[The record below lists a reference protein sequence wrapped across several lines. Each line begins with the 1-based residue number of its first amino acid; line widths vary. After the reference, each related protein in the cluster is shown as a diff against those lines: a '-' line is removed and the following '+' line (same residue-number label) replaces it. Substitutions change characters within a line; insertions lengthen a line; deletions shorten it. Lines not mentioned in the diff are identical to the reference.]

1 MRRTAVYAIRANHT
15 QLDGYA
21 VYFLRALS
29 KHVQQILLVGTPVP
43 AENLSENCRWIGA
56 DCRTLEASY
65 QAGLDALDAPC
76 DELIFASDSLM
87 GPVWPLE
94 EMFKAMA
101 DSPAAL
107 WGAVLCHAPR
117 RFPETAFL
125 VLRTAQM
132 PESFTFADVLA
143 LPPERTAAYAEMNG
157 RADFADRPMLR
168 YAEEALRLHRCP
180 FFLRE
185 VFVQDYAETLRAACG
200 QAAME
205 LLEYLR
211 AHSSYDTALIWR
223 HILRTGHQSDIVKN
237 LHLNYVLP
245 DSTPPAPEMCE
256 RIRAR
261 RILLVMHLYCEE
273 LFPKMHDYARAMPGH
288 AHIIL
293 TTTDERRRDLLA
305 HLFSDFP
312 EGQVE
317 IRVLENRG
325 RDVASIM
332 VGVKDVLMDHDY
344 ACYVHDKKS
353 THFKPYSIGEAFA
366 KKCLDNVLISRE
378 YVLNLLALFEDNPQL
393 GLLFP
398 PEPDAGPYYATLGG
412 EWGPNFGCTKAL
424 AGRLGISVPLS
435 IEKEPIAPMGSFYW
449 FRPQAMRCLY
459 APDWT
464 YADFPAEPVATDG
477 TLLHAIERIRPYAV
491 QQEGYCPAY
500 VLSASYA
507 RMEIT
512 NLRHYCRELTAPV
525 VESGVNCSAFGEIRT
540 FLSALVRTATNQP
553 GTDAA
558 ALRRQLRRAKYSPRA
573 LRLRLKRLLPK
584 KAYTALIRAKRRLF
598 GPHGV
603 EFHYEDQ

>member
-1 MRRTAVYAIRANHT
+1 MRRTAIYAIQANHT

-21 VYFLRALS
+21 VHFLCALS
-29 KHVQQILLVGTPVP
+29 EHAQQILLVGTPVP
-43 AENLSENCRWIGA
+43 ANLPENCRWIAASGH
-56 DCRTLEASY
+56 TLEAAY
-65 QAGLDALDAPC
+65 QAGLSALSDPC
-76 DELIFASDSLM
+76 DEIIFAGDNLM
-87 GPVWPLE
+87 GPVYPLE
-94 EMFKAMA
+94 EMFAAMEKSGA
-101 DSPAAL
+101 TL
-107 WGAVLCHAPR
+107 WGAVLQHAPK
-117 RFPETAFL
+117 RFPEPSFL
-125 VLRTAQM
+125 VLRTSQM
-132 PESFTFADVLA
+132 PAKFSVQDILA
-143 LPPERTAAYAEMNG
+143 LPPDRTAAYAEMNDHAG
-157 RADFADRPMLR
+157 FAERPMLR

-185 VFVQDYAETLRAACG
+185 VFVQDYAETLRASCG
-200 QAAME
+200 QAASE
-205 LLEYLR
+205 LLEYIK
-211 AHSSYDTALIWR
+211 AHTSYDAALIWQ

-245 DSTPPAPEMCE
+245 DSVLPAPEICE
-256 RIRAR
+256 KLSGR

-273 LFPKMHDYARAMPGH
+273 LFRKMHDYARAMPEH

-293 TTTDERRRDLLA
+293 TTTDERRRDLIA
-305 HLFSDFP
+305 ATFADFP
-312 EGQVE
+312 QDRLE

-332 VGVKDVLMDHDY
+332 TGVKDVIMDYDY

-353 THFKPYSIGEAFA
+353 THFSPYSIGEAFA
-366 KKCLDNVLISRE
+366 KKCLDNVLLSRE
-378 YVLNLLALFEDNPQL
+378 YVLNLLALFEENPQL

-424 AGRLGISVPLS
+424 AERLGITVPMS
-435 IEKEPIAPMGSFYW
+435 IEKEPVAPMGSFYW
-449 FRPQAMRCLY
+449 FRPQAMSCLY

-507 RMEIT
+507 RLELT
-512 NLRHYCRELTAPV
+512 NLRHYCREITAPV
-525 VESGVNCSAFGEIRT
+525 VASGVSCSAFEEIQS
-540 FLSALVRTATNQP
+540 FLSALVSSATNQS
-553 GTDAA
+553 GVDAA
-558 ALRRQLRRAKYSPRA
+558 ALRRRLRHAKYSPRA
-573 LRLRLKRLLPK
+573 LRIRLKRMLPK
-584 KAYTALIRAKRRLF
+584 KAYIAMIRIKRRFF

>member
-1 MRRTAVYAIRANHT
+1 MRRTAIYAIQANHT
-15 QLDGYA
+15 QMDGYA

-29 KHVQQILLVGTPVP
+29 EYAQQILIVGTPVP
-43 AENLSENCRWIGA
+43 ADLPAACRWINA
-56 DCRTLEASY
+56 VCPTVEAAY
-65 QAGLDALDAPC
+65 QAGLDALSEPC
-76 DELIFASDSLM
+76 EEIIFASDSIM
-87 GPVWPLE
+87 GPVYPLE
-94 EMFKAMA
+94 EMFTAMEKS
-101 DSPAAL
+101 DAAL
-107 WGAVLCHAPR
+107 WGAVLQHAPK
-117 RFPETAFL
+117 RFPETSFL
-125 VLRTAQM
+125 VLRTAQI
-132 PESFTFADVLA
+132 PEGFSVQDILS

-157 RADFADRPMLR
+157 RAGFADRPMLR

-185 VFVQDYAETLRAACG
+185 VFVQDYAETLHATCG
-200 QAAME
+200 QAASE
-205 LLEYLR
+205 LIEFIR
-211 AHSSYDTALIWR
+211 MHTAYDAGLIFQ
-223 HILRTGHQSDIVKN
+223 HILRTGHQADIVKN

-245 DSTPPAPEMCE
+245 DSVPPVPGICE
-256 RIRAR
+256 KLSGRH
-261 RILLVMHLYCEE
+261 ILLVMHLYCEE
-273 LFPKMHDYARAMPGH
+273 LFQKMHDYARAMPPH

-293 TTTDERRRDLLA
+293 TTTDERRRGKIA
-305 HLFSDFP
+305 AVFADFP
-312 EGQVE
+312 QDRLE

-332 VGVKDVLMDHDY
+332 VGVKDVLMDYDY

-353 THFKPYSIGEAFA
+353 THFSPYSIGEAFA
-366 KKCLDNVLISRE
+366 KKCLDNVLFSRE
-378 YVLNLLALFEDNPQL
+378 YVLNLLALFEENPHI

-398 PEPDAGPYYATLGG
+398 PEPDAGPYYATFGS

-424 AGRLGISVPLS
+424 ARQLGITVPLS
-435 IEKEPIAPMGSFYW
+435 IEKEPVAPMGSFYW
-449 FRPQAMRCLY
+449 FRPCAMRCLY

-507 RMEIT
+507 RLEFT
-512 NLRHYCRELTAPV
+512 NLHHYCRELTAPV
-525 VESGVNCSAFGEIRT
+525 VQSGVACSAFGEIQA
-540 FLSALVRTATNQP
+540 FLAALVRSATNQP
-553 GTDAA
+553 GTDAT
-558 ALRRQLRRAKYSPRA
+558 LRRQLRRAKYSPRA

-584 KAYTALIRAKRRLF
+584 KAYTAMIRFKRRLF